1 MINQGFVTDSDTEK
15 ELKKWQQARTTAVD
29 EDKLKQQYKNRLN
42 NAQGQHFER
51 EILAGCRMYES
62 HGIATIDKT
71 PEPFRVT
78 SKNHRTGEF
87 TGRFSTHA
95 QPDFQGTLYGGRSI
109 MFEAKRTSKDR
120 ITRNVLTDTQMDVLE
135 KTYDKL
141 TFDFEGLLGSD
152 MIAVENEM
160 AAVGEYVLSPE
171 ISTSFLSKMAAR
183 AAGVGSDLI
192 EHLPIRDFGKIKNKS
207 RDFLVTTGL
216 TD

>member
-1 MINQGFVTDSDTEK
+1 MEDVKQTAAVEEKKVNVTESDTDTDG
-15 ELKKWQQARTTAVD
+15 LNYTHVFKKP
-29 EDKLKQQYKNRLN
+29 
-42 NAQGQHFER
+42 FE
-51 EILAGCRMYES
+51 
-62 HGIATIDKT
+62 
-71 PEPFRVT
+71 
-78 SKNHRTGEF
+78 
-87 TGRFSTHA
+87 
-95 QPDFQGTLYGGRSI
+95 
-109 MFEAKRTSKDR
+109 FEG
-120 ITRNVLTDTQMDVLE
+120 

-192 EHLPIRDFGKIKNKS
+192 EHLPICDFGKIKNKS

>member
-1 MINQGFVTDSDTEK
+1 MEDVKQTAAVEEKKVNVTESDTDTDG
-15 ELKKWQQARTTAVD
+15 LNYTHVFKKT
-29 EDKLKQQYKNRLN
+29 
-42 NAQGQHFER
+42 FE
-51 EILAGCRMYES
+51 
-62 HGIATIDKT
+62 
-71 PEPFRVT
+71 
-78 SKNHRTGEF
+78 
-87 TGRFSTHA
+87 
-95 QPDFQGTLYGGRSI
+95 
-109 MFEAKRTSKDR
+109 FEG
-120 ITRNVLTDTQMDVLE
+120 

>member
-1 MINQGFVTDSDTEK
+1 MEDVKQTAAVEEKKVNVTESDTDTDG
-15 ELKKWQQARTTAVD
+15 LNYTHVF
-29 EDKLKQQYKNRLN
+29 KNS
-42 NAQGQHFER
+42 FE
-51 EILAGCRMYES
+51 
-62 HGIATIDKT
+62 
-71 PEPFRVT
+71 
-78 SKNHRTGEF
+78 
-87 TGRFSTHA
+87 
-95 QPDFQGTLYGGRSI
+95 
-109 MFEAKRTSKDR
+109 FEG
-120 ITRNVLTDTQMDVLE
+120 

-171 ISTSFLSKMAAR
+171 ISTSFLSKIAAR

>member
-1 MINQGFVTDSDTEK
+1 MEDIKKLDAAQEAVEEKAENKTNVTESDTK
-15 ELKKWQQARTTAVD
+15 GLNYTHVFKKPFD
-29 EDKLKQQYKNRLN
+29 
-42 NAQGQHFER
+42 FE
-51 EILAGCRMYES
+51 G
-62 HGIATIDKT
+62 
-71 PEPFRVT
+71 
-78 SKNHRTGEF
+78 
-87 TGRFSTHA
+87 
-95 QPDFQGTLYGGRSI
+95 
-109 MFEAKRTSKDR
+109 
-120 ITRNVLTDTQMDVLE
+120 

-141 TFDFEGLLGSD
+141 VFDFEGLLGSD

>member
-1 MINQGFVTDSDTEK
+1 MNTELTELVFILDRSGSMGGLESDTIGGFNGMIARQKAQEK
-15 ELKKWQQARTTAVD
+15 KVNVTESDTDGLNYTHVFKKP
-29 EDKLKQQYKNRLN
+29 
-42 NAQGQHFER
+42 FE
-51 EILAGCRMYES
+51 
-62 HGIATIDKT
+62 
-71 PEPFRVT
+71 
-78 SKNHRTGEF
+78 
-87 TGRFSTHA
+87 
-95 QPDFQGTLYGGRSI
+95 
-109 MFEAKRTSKDR
+109 FEG
-120 ITRNVLTDTQMDVLE
+120 

-141 TFDFEGLLGSD
+141 TFNFEGLLGSD

-216 TD
+216 SD

>member
-1 MINQGFVTDSDTEK
+1 MEDVKQTAVATEEKKTNVTESDTDG
-15 ELKKWQQARTTAVD
+15 LNYTHVFKKP
-29 EDKLKQQYKNRLN
+29 
-42 NAQGQHFER
+42 FE
-51 EILAGCRMYES
+51 
-62 HGIATIDKT
+62 
-71 PEPFRVT
+71 
-78 SKNHRTGEF
+78 
-87 TGRFSTHA
+87 
-95 QPDFQGTLYGGRSI
+95 
-109 MFEAKRTSKDR
+109 FEG
-120 ITRNVLTDTQMDVLE
+120 

-141 TFDFEGLLGSD
+141 TFDFED

>member
-1 MINQGFVTDSDTEK
+1 MEDVKQTAAVEEKKVNVTESDTDTDG
-15 ELKKWQQARTTAVD
+15 LNYTHVF
-29 EDKLKQQYKNRLN
+29 KNP
-42 NAQGQHFER
+42 FE
-51 EILAGCRMYES
+51 
-62 HGIATIDKT
+62 
-71 PEPFRVT
+71 
-78 SKNHRTGEF
+78 
-87 TGRFSTHA
+87 
-95 QPDFQGTLYGGRSI
+95 
-109 MFEAKRTSKDR
+109 FEG
-120 ITRNVLTDTQMDVLE
+120 

-160 AAVGEYVLSPE
+160 ASVGEYVLSPE

>member
-1 MINQGFVTDSDTEK
+1 MEDVKQTAAVEEKKVNVTESDT
-15 ELKKWQQARTTAVD
+15 D
-29 EDKLKQQYKNRLN
+29 GLN
-42 NAQGQHFER
+42 YTQTPFE
-51 EILAGCRMYES
+51 
-62 HGIATIDKT
+62 
-71 PEPFRVT
+71 
-78 SKNHRTGEF
+78 
-87 TGRFSTHA
+87 
-95 QPDFQGTLYGGRSI
+95 
-109 MFEAKRTSKDR
+109 FEG
-120 ITRNVLTDTQMDVLE
+120 

>member
-1 MINQGFVTDSDTEK
+1 MEDVKQTAVVTEEKKTNVTESDTDG
-15 ELKKWQQARTTAVD
+15 LNYTHVFKKP
-29 EDKLKQQYKNRLN
+29 
-42 NAQGQHFER
+42 FE
-51 EILAGCRMYES
+51 
-62 HGIATIDKT
+62 
-71 PEPFRVT
+71 
-78 SKNHRTGEF
+78 
-87 TGRFSTHA
+87 
-95 QPDFQGTLYGGRSI
+95 
-109 MFEAKRTSKDR
+109 FEG
-120 ITRNVLTDTQMDVLE
+120 

-207 RDFLVTTGL
+207 RDFLVTAGL

>member
-1 MINQGFVTDSDTEK
+1 MEDVKQTAAVEEKKVNVTESDTDTDG
-15 ELKKWQQARTTAVD
+15 LNYTHVFKKP
-29 EDKLKQQYKNRLN
+29 
-42 NAQGQHFER
+42 FE
-51 EILAGCRMYES
+51 
-62 HGIATIDKT
+62 
-71 PEPFRVT
+71 
-78 SKNHRTGEF
+78 
-87 TGRFSTHA
+87 
-95 QPDFQGTLYGGRSI
+95 
-109 MFEAKRTSKDR
+109 FEG
-120 ITRNVLTDTQMDVLE
+120 

-192 EHLPIRDFGKIKNKS
+192 EHLSIRDFGKIKNKS